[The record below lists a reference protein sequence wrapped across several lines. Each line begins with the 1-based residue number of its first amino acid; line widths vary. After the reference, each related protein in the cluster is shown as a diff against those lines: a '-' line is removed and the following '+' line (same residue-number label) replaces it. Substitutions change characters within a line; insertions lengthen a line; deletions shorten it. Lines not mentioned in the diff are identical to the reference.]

1 MGKARQN
8 DPAEP
13 PAETAGKKKRFSL
26 MVSPRAGELV
36 QQLAA
41 LRRVSVEELFEQRDV
56 DDFFTHLALA
66 EAQRVTERLKSQP
79 KR

>member
-13 PAETAGKKKRFSL
+13 PAETAGKKKRVSL
-26 MVSPRAGELV
+26 MVSPQTGELI
-36 QQLAA
+36 QQLAGM
-41 LRRVSVEELFEQRDV
+41 RRVSVEELFEQRDMN
-56 DDFFTHLALA
+56 DFITHLALA